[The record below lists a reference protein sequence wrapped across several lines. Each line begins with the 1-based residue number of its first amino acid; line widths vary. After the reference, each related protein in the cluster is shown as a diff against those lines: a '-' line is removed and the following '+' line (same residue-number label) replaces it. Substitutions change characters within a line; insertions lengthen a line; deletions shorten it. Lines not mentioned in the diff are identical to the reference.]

1 MLTTSS
7 PVSSSAEI
15 RDSMDRRE
23 ERVPT
28 YLRVER
34 REEKHEWHVQCFQ
47 SAWTV
52 WSLN

>member
-7 PVSSSAEI
+7 PVSSSAET
-15 RDSMDRRE
+15 RDLMDRRE

-34 REEKHEWHVQCFQ
+34 REESMSGMCNV
-47 SAWTV
+47 SGLLGL
-52 WSLN
+52 SGD